1 MVAAVEDE
9 MRIERVVLWLWV
21 VVLGTAFGAGIY
33 EHRIA
38 TPDWLAESATGTLE
52 WRAEAARR
60 DDTGL
65 RFWAFVST
73 GPLTLL
79 TLANLVAAWRAGPA
93 TRRVW
98 RVAASLALSERIFT
112 FAYFIPTM
120 VRLMDAPHS
129 ADAVAGASVW
139 LALNWGRHLLT
150 LAAWIAALRAL
161 VTYEEHRVA

>member
-1 MVAAVEDE
+1 
-9 MRIERVVLWLWV
+9 MRIQRVGLWLWV

-33 EHRIA
+33 EHRIV
-38 TPDWLAESATGTLE
+38 TPDWLAETASGTLE
-52 WRAEAARR
+52 WRADAARR

-79 TLANLVAAWRAGPA
+79 TLGHLVAAWRAGPA

-98 RVAASLALSERIFT
+98 RVAAGLALAERLVT
-112 FAYFIPTM
+112 FGYFIPTM

-129 ADAVAGASVW
+129 PDAVTGASLW
-139 LALNWGRHLLT
+139 LTLNWGRHVLT
-150 LAAWIAALRAL
+150 LAAWAAAMRTL
-161 VTYEEHRVA
+161 VTYDAHRAA